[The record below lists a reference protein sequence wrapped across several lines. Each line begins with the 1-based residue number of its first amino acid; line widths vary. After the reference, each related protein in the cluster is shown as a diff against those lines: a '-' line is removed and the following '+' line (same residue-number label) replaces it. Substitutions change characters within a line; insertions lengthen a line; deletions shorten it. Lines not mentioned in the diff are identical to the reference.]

1 MINHKIIKET
11 NHKNKK
17 TPAKKDNIKEDI
29 KIIKET
35 TDLIKNIHL
44 KTEEVIIDTKII
56 LEIII
61 KDQTNQINQKT
72 KNLEIMTDIM
82 CG

>member
-1 MINHKIIKET
+1 M
-11 NHKNKK
+11 NKK
-17 TPAKKDNIKEDI
+17 TPVKQDNIKEDI
-29 KIIKET
+29 KIIKDT
-35 TDLIKNIHL
+35 TDLTKNIHL

-72 KNLEIMTDIM
+72 KDPKIMTDIM
-82 CG
+82 CK